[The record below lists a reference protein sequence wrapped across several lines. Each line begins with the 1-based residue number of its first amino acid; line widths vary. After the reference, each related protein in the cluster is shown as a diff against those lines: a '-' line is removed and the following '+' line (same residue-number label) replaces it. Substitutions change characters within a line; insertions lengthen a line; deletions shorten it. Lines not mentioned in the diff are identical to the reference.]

1 MKKYIL
7 KRLLTALPVLLMIS
21 IGAFI
26 MMNLA
31 PGDPTDLYITPD
43 ATPVQVEATR
53 TALGLDQPYPVQ
65 YVRWLGRALRGDL
78 GINYSTRY
86 PVLPILVS
94 RIGPTIV
101 LMGATLLFSYLV
113 AIPLGI
119 LSARKHGTWV
129 DTLLTGGAFVGVS
142 IPNFFLGLGLI
153 YIFSVRL
160 GWFPT
165 GGMSQLGEE
174 SSILTVLHHLILPVS
189 VLSAFYIANMTRYMR
204 ATMIKVYGENY
215 IRTATAKGLAA
226 QVILTKHGIRNALI
240 PVITIIGTDLP
251 RLVGGAIVTE
261 QIFQWPGLGR
271 LTIMAIQQR
280 EYPMLMA
287 ITMLSAVVVLFA
299 NLFVDIMYAVVDPRI
314 KYN

>member
-1 MKKYIL
+1 MKKYIV
-7 KRLLTALPVLLMIS
+7 KRLLTAIPVLLMIS

-31 PGDPTDLYITPD
+31 PGDPTDLYVIPD

-53 TALGLDQPYPVQ
+53 RALGLDQPYPVQ
-65 YVRWLGRALRGDL
+65 YIRWLGRALRGDL
-78 GINYSTRY
+78 GINYATRY
-86 PVLPILVS
+86 PVLPILLS
-94 RIGPTIV
+94 RIGPTIA
-101 LMGATLLFSYLV
+101 LMGSTLLFSYIV

-153 YIFSVRL
+153 YIFSVQL
-160 GWFPT
+160 DWFPT

-174 SSILTVLHHLILPVS
+174 SSLLSVLHHLVLPVT

-215 IRTATAKGLAA
+215 IRTATAKGLAS

-280 EYPMLMA
+280 EYPTLMA
-287 ITMLSAVVVLFA
+287 ITILSAVVVLFA

>member
-1 MKKYIL
+1 MKKYII
-7 KRLLTALPVLLMIS
+7 KRLLTAIPVLLMIS
-21 IGAFI
+21 IGAFV

-31 PGDPTDLYITPD
+31 PGDPTDLYVTPD
-43 ATPVQVEATR
+43 ATPLQVEATR
-53 TALGLDQPYPVQ
+53 RALGLDQPYPVQ
-65 YVRWLGRALRGDL
+65 YIRWLTRALQGDL
-78 GINYSTRY
+78 GINYATRY

-101 LMGATLLFSYLV
+101 LMGATLVVSYLI

-119 LSARKHGTWV
+119 LSARKHGTWI
-129 DTLLTGGAFVGVS
+129 DNLLTGGAFVGVS

-153 YIFSVRL
+153 YIFSVQL

-165 GGMSQLGEE
+165 GGMSQLGGE
-174 SSILTVLHHLILPVS
+174 SSFLSVIHHLVLPVT

-204 ATMIKVYGENY
+204 ATMIEVYGENY

-226 QVILTKHGIRNALI
+226 EVILTRHGIRNALI

-287 ITMLSAVVVLFA
+287 ITMLSAVVVLLA
-299 NLFVDIMYAVVDPRI
+299 NLLVDIMYAVVDPRI
-314 KYN
+314 KFD

>member
-1 MKKYIL
+1 MKKYIG
-7 KRLLTALPVLLMIS
+7 KRLLTAIPVLLMIS

-31 PGDPTDLYITPD
+31 PGDPTDLYISPD
-43 ATPVQVEATR
+43 ATAGQIEATR
-53 TALGLDQPYPVQ
+53 RALGLDQPYPVQ
-65 YVRWLGRALRGDL
+65 YIRWLGRALRGDL
-78 GINYSTRY
+78 GIHYSTRY
-86 PVLPILVS
+86 PVLPILLS

-174 SSILTVLHHLILPVS
+174 SSILSVVHHLVLPVS

-215 IRTATAKGLAA
+215 IRTATAKGLTA

>member
-1 MKKYIL
+1 MKKYII
-7 KRLLTALPVLLMIS
+7 KRLLTAIPVLLMIS
-21 IGAFI
+21 VGAFI

-31 PGDPTDLYITPD
+31 PGSPTDLYVSPD
-43 ATPVQVEATR
+43 ATPVQIEATR
-53 TALGLDQPYPVQ
+53 RALGLDQPYHIQ
-65 YVRWLGRALRGDL
+65 YFRWLGRALQGDL

-86 PVLPILVS
+86 PVLPILIS
-94 RIGPTIV
+94 RIGPTIT
-101 LMGATLLFSYLV
+101 LMGTTLVFSYLV

-119 LSARKHGTWV
+119 ISARKNGTWV
-129 DTLLTGGAFVGVS
+129 DYLLTGGSFVGVS

-153 YIFSVRL
+153 YIFSVQL

-165 GGMSQLGEE
+165 GGMSQLGGSGGFV
-174 SSILTVLHHLILPVS
+174 SSVHHLVLPVI
-189 VLSAFYIANMTRYMR
+189 VLSTFYIANMTRYMR
-204 ATMIKVYGENY
+204 ATMIQVYGENY
-215 IRTATAKGLAA
+215 IRTATAKGLASE
-226 QVILTKHGIRNALI
+226 VILTRHGIRNALI

-261 QIFQWPGLGR
+261 QVFQWPGLGQ

-287 ITMLSAVVVLFA
+287 ITVLSAVVVLFA
-299 NLFVDIMYAVVDPRI
+299 NLLVDIMYAVVDPRI